1 MFFDTPLLSLVI
13 WLPILGGIAVL
24 LNGDNGFTRPLSL
37 IVSLVTLFLS
47 AGLYTGF
54 DMTTHDMQFVE
65 HIPWIATFGIHYSL
79 GIDGFSMPLIILTAF
94 STVIVVVAGW
104 EVIQD
109 RVSQYMAAFLI
120 MAGLMIAVFAALDA
134 ILFYVFFEAMLIP
147 LFLVIGIWGGPNRV
161 YATIKFFLYTFFGS
175 VFLLIALLYLRHV
188 SGSFA
193 ILDFHTVAL
202 TLTEQTWLFF
212 AFLIAFA
219 VKVPM
224 WPVHTW
230 LPDAHVEAPTGGSVI
245 LAAITLKIG
254 GYGLLRFALPITPDA
269 AMTFD
274 WFVIALSLTA
284 IVYIGFVALVQSD
297 LKKLI
302 AYSSIAHMGFVTL
315 GLFVIFGIFAN
326 SATGSGAVLAV
337 EGAMV
342 QMVSHGFIA
351 AAMFLCVGVL
361 YDRMHTREISAYGGV
376 INTMPVFAGFSV
388 FFAMANAGLPG
399 TSGFVG
405 EFMVILAAFQAN
417 FWYAFLAATTLILG
431 AAYSL
436 WMVKRVIFGE
446 VSNDNVAELQ
456 DVNRREF
463 WMLAVLAI
471 IVLAIGLWPAPL
483 IDVMHA
489 SVEHL
494 LTQVLQSKL

>member
-1 MFFDTPLLSLVI
+1 MFFDTSLLSLVI

-65 HIPWIATFGIHYSL
+65 HIPWITTFGIHYSL

-109 RVSQYMAAFLI
+109 RASQYMAAFLI

-147 LFLVIGIWGGPNRV
+147 LFLVIGICGGPNRV

-193 ILDFHTVAL
+193 ILEFHAVAL

-315 GLFVIFGIFAN
+315 GLFVIFGIFENA
-326 SATGSGAVLAV
+326 ATGSGAVLAV
-337 EGAMV
+337 EGAVV

-351 AAMFLCVGVL
+351 AAMFLCVGLL